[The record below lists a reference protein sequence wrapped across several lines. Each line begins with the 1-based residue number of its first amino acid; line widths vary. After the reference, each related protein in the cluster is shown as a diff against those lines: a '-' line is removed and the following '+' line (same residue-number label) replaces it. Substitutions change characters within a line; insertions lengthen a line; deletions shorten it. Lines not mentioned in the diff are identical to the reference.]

1 LQLLFYFHT
10 YNLYTNPD
18 KNENQR
24 EVKENMS
31 KVGELIDKIG
41 VKDSP
46 FILGY
51 FKEDFNEYTLVVR
64 LKINNKILS
73 KKLCIILIFNIL
85 VDKKRQFIILPMHNL
100 KANFDKF
107 FGLTKSFFSD
117 QINEFDNFQNYPRI
131 PKMSDC
137 QIIALAL
144 TAESIGIDSESYFF
158 GKLKSDYTSDFPNLI
173 DRSNFNRRHKR
184 LYPWISALNQGLSN
198 ILNQGED
205 TYIVD
210 SIPVPVCQIARE
222 KRSKICKENF
232 ETAPDK
238 GYSAVSKAF
247 YYGYKL
253 HMVTSVRGVFS
264 SMDMSKA
271 SVHDVYYLNDI
282 KHSQLSNCRI
292 IGDKGYLSKEHQL
305 DLFSSCNIQL
315 ETPKRSNQ
323 KDKEPFAY
331 IFKKSRK
338 RIETLFSQ
346 LCDQFM
352 LKRNYAK
359 SNLGISV
366 RILSK
371 ITAVT
376 VLQYFNF
383 LNNKPLNRL
392 KYALA
397 S

>member
-1 LQLLFYFHT
+1 
-10 YNLYTNPD
+10 
-18 KNENQR
+18 
-24 EVKENMS
+24 M
-31 KVGELIDKIG
+31 
-41 VKDSP
+41 
-46 FILGY
+46 
-51 FKEDFNEYTLVVR
+51 R
-64 LKINNKILS
+64 LKNKNIIPT
-73 KKLCIILIFNIL
+73 KKLCNIL
-85 VDKKRQFIILPMHNL
+85 NNSILVENKRQFIILPMHNL
-100 KANFDKF
+100 KTNFDKF
-107 FGLTKSFFSD
+107 LGITKSYFTD
-117 QINEFDNFQNYPRI
+117 RINERGNFQHYIRD

-144 TAESIGIDSESYFF
+144 TAESIGIDSENYFF
-158 GKLKSDYTSDFPNLI
+158 GKLKSDHASDFPNLI
-173 DRSNFNRRHKR
+173 DRCNFNRRRKR
-184 LYPWISALNQGLSN
+184 LTPRLAELNKGLAAQ
-198 ILNQGED
+198 LNEGED

-222 KRSKICKENF
+222 KRSRICRENF

-238 GYSAVSKAF
+238 GYSAVSKAY

-253 HMVTSVRGVFS
+253 HLVTSVRGVFA

-271 SVHDVYYLNDI
+271 SVHDVHYLSDVRY
-282 KHSQLSNCRI
+282 SQLSNCTLL
-292 IGDKGYLSKEHQL
+292 GDKGYLSKEHQL
-305 DLFSSCNIQL
+305 DLFSTCNIRL

-331 IFKKSRK
+331 VFKKSRK

-359 SNLGISV
+359 TNMGVSIRL
-366 RILSK
+366 LSK

-376 VLQYFNF
+376 VLQYINH
-383 LNNKPLNRL
+383 LNNKPLNQL

-397 S
+397 T

>member
-1 LQLLFYFHT
+1 
-10 YNLYTNPD
+10 
-18 KNENQR
+18 
-24 EVKENMS
+24 MS

-238 GYSAVSKAF
+238 GYSAVSKAY